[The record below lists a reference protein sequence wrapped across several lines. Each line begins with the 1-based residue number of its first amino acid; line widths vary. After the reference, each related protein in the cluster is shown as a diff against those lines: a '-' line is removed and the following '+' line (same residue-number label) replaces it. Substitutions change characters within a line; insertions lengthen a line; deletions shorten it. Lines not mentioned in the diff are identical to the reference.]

1 MSDKNTNEKNSVIR
15 DLVAQANEKQL
26 ASFQDAKIKK
36 ALDLADPQAK
46 ELKTL
51 AILERVAIS
60 SDSRVMEAKARQT
73 VASMLFK
80 AQAVNSLSE
89 QQRTQI
95 KNSKKA
101 LQEEKQAKPA
111 KVSKAGN
118 SPEVVKDSS
127 IQ

>member
-1 MSDKNTNEKNSVIR
+1 MSDKNTNENKTIR

-26 ASFQDAKIKK
+26 ASFQDAKIKR

-80 AQAVNSLSE
+80 ATAINSLSE
-89 QQRTQI
+89 QQRTAI

-101 LQEEKQAKPA
+101 LQEAKPVKPA